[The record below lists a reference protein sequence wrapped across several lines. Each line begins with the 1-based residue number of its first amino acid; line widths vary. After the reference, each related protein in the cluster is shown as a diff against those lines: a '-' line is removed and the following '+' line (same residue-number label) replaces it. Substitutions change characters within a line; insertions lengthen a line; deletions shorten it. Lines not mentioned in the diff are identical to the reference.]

1 MFGGRSEICKS
12 LQIYFFRLM
21 EQFSEK
27 LKEPLYIVGREYRRS
42 KIFQNDAL
50 LTTIRILATFMG
62 QNFQVILWRDLE
74 RNNLGNFF
82 RGHLNIIPATV
93 FPISS
98 YFLRIEIAA
107 TA

>member
-1 MFGGRSEICKS
+1 
-12 LQIYFFRLM
+12 M

-50 LTTIRILATFMG
+50 LTTVRILVTFVG

-74 RNNLGNFF
+74 RNNLGNYF

-93 FPISS
+93 FPISC
-98 YFLRIEIAA
+98 YFWRIQIAA

>member
-1 MFGGRSEICKS
+1 
-12 LQIYFFRLM
+12 M

-42 KIFQNDAL
+42 KNFQNDAL
-50 LTTIRILATFMG
+50 LTTIRILATFVG

-74 RNNLGNFF
+74 RNDSGNYLG
-82 RGHLNIIPATV
+82 GHLNIIPATV

-98 YFLRIEIAA
+98 YYLRIKIAA

>member
-27 LKEPLYIVGREYRRS
+27 LKEPLYIVGREYRRT

-50 LTTIRILATFMG
+50 LTTIRILATFVG
-62 QNFQVILWRDLE
+62 QNFQVFPRRDLE
-74 RNNLGNFF
+74 EDVLG
-82 RGHLNIIPATV
+82 T
-93 FPISS
+93 
-98 YFLRIEIAA
+98 
-107 TA
+107 